1 MLDARTH
8 SSTFLDHRFGESS
21 TNLTPEE
28 KALERFTAERQS
40 RLGKKT
46 KFNLEDEDEGGFE
59 LTHGGRTLGF
69 GDEEELESGGWGG
82 LGVSEGANREPLL
95 KRRKMGAEPVEEE
108 VRRLFRATIS
118 PYILIL
124 EAHTQDEP
132 ERKKTHAEIME
143 EVVAKSKYHKVS
155 LLNSSAESDRKAN
168 LARNR
173 PNANE

>member
-8 SSTFLDHRFGESS
+8 SSTFLDHRFGETS

-95 KRRKMGAEPVEEE
+95 KRRKMGAEPVE
-108 VRRLFRATIS
+108 
-118 PYILIL
+118 
-124 EAHTQDEP
+124 DD
-132 ERKKTHAEIME
+132 
-143 EVVAKSKYHKVS
+143 VS
-155 LLNSSAESDRKAN
+155 YLAYLNSSLDRTKTSMMYRTN
-168 LARNR
+168 
-173 PNANE
+173 PNARRLMPKSWKKLLQNRSTTK